1 MKTGLT
7 LHHTAILFLP
17 VIVSTLVAFTSGK
30 RYVVKIHF
38 RLQPTHPSLCT
49 NGLPPPS
56 KTVQKKNGPKNGLK
70 NGIKKWYKNGQEM
83 VQKIVQKNSPIR
95 SSPS

>member
-56 KTVQKKNGPKNGLK
+56 KTVQKKWSKKWSKKWDKKNGTK
-70 NGIKKWYKNGQEM
+70 MAKKWSK
-83 VQKIVQKNSPIR
+83 K
-95 SSPS
+95 

>member
-30 RYVVKIHF
+30 RYVVKF
-38 RLQPTHPSLCT
+38 TLDCNPPTPPYVLMVCL
-49 NGLPPPS
+49 LPVKRS
-56 KTVQKKNGPKNGLK
+56 KKNGPKNGLK
-70 NGIKKWYKNGQEM
+70 NGIKKM
-83 VQKIVQKNSPIR
+83 VQKWLRNGPKNSPKE
-95 SSPS
+95 